1 MNTIQLKKAL
11 NSKLLSKSALLIG
24 LIIMLICFFLPY
36 ATATENNREYYEEY
50 PDSMFID
57 ELEMTNADA
66 VNISLFEYFK
76 IYKHIYNVETNDSKV
91 IAIICIVLISAAF
104 ILTLISL
111 LFTFLKKPI
120 AIIIF
125 NLLNIGVFYANAWD
139 HLDRNVIEN
148 NNYNFGIGYYIYYIA
163 AAIVFA
169 GAICML
175 ISKLKEKKLRLSEQ
189 AESL

>member
-1 MNTIQLKKAL
+1 MNTIQLKKVL
-11 NSKLLSKSALLIG
+11 NRKFLSKAASFFG
-24 LIIMLICFFLPY
+24 LIIMLLCFFLPY
-36 ATATENNREYYEEY
+36 ATATKENHEYYEAY

-57 ELEMTNADA
+57 EIEMTNADA

-76 IYKHIYNVETNDSKV
+76 IYKHIFNVETNDAQL
-91 IAIICIVLISAAF
+91 IATICLVLISAAF

-111 LFTFLKKPI
+111 LFTFLKKPV

-139 HLDRNVIEN
+139 HLDRKVIEN
-148 NNYNFGIGYYIYYIA
+148 SNYNFGIGYYIYYIA
-163 AAIVFA
+163 AVIVLA

-175 ISKLKEKKLRLSEQ
+175 IISKKEKNQKLTEQ
-189 AESL
+189 TEN